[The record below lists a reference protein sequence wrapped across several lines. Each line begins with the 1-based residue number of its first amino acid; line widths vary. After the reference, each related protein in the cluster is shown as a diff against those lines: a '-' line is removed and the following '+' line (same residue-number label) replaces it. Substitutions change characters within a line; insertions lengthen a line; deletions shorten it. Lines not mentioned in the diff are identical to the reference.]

1 MFTTSSAGI
10 EAKNIDTVL
19 PLAEVIMCL
28 GFFSICLLEELLHHC
43 VHPHKVQA
51 PKISPQT
58 EVTSFNGDPETSRTE
73 EKNEAEDKD
82 EVEAENTS
90 AAEATKSAI
99 RTFFVVVA
107 VLICSLFPIVSIIP
121 AQKRSVT
128 ENVQNFIKRACL
140 EF

>member
-1 MFTTSSAGI
+1 
-10 EAKNIDTVL
+10 
-19 PLAEVIMCL
+19 MCL

-73 EKNEAEDKD
+73 EKKEAEDKD

-99 RTFFVVVA
+99 RTFFVVSA
-107 VLICSLFPIVSIIP
+107 LSFHRL
-121 AQKRSVT
+121 AGRDKRH
-128 ENVQNFIKRACL
+128 
-140 EF
+140 

>member
-1 MFTTSSAGI
+1 
-10 EAKNIDTVL
+10 
-19 PLAEVIMCL
+19 MCL

-58 EVTSFNGDPETSRTE
+58 EVTSRTE

-99 RTFFVVVA
+99 RTFFVVSA
-107 VLICSLFPIVSIIP
+107 LSFHRL
-121 AQKRSVT
+121 AGRDKRH
-128 ENVQNFIKRACL
+128 
-140 EF
+140 